1 MNKKKYNEKS
11 KKYLTW
17 KEKIYPASK
26 PFSCLITVG
35 AAKYIK

>member
-1 MNKKKYNEKS
+1 MKKEKS

-17 KEKIYPASK
+17 KEKFFPASK
-26 PFSCLITVG
+26 PFSCLIIVG